1 MSPSTDPP
9 TQIGQ
14 GHLQVLK
21 TCRLPP
27 QYLEPWPTV
36 QETSESDSATLRCRL
51 GGPCPTLPLYLQSLV
66 RTSRSRDHSKNP
78 LGAPLGHHWED
89 PPPPSLTSERWSLH
103 WSRTIISISWI
114 NINVN
119 QLGCV
124 FKWNRAYYL
133 KNIFFNN
140 KKDFDIFKNN
150 IVYFY
155 KENNMTKQQTH
166 VHLIF
171 QCLKLLFF
179 IIHAHFN
186 LFWVYSSIMQ
196 FLIKKNSFDIVV
208 GGIFTTFGCW
218 PLTFEVIGQRWN

>member
-1 MSPSTDPP
+1 MK
-9 TQIGQ
+9 
-14 GHLQVLK
+14 LLYWY
-21 TCRLPP
+21 TCIFK
-27 QYLEPWPTV
+27 
-36 QETSESDSATLRCRL
+36 
-51 GGPCPTLPLYLQSLV
+51 PCVTWFFFKFQ
-66 RTSRSRDHSKNP
+66 NP

-103 WSRTIISISWI
+103 WSRTMISISLI

-124 FKWNRAYYL
+124 FKWNRAYYF

-171 QCLKLLFF
+171 QCLKLFFFLFT
-179 IIHAHFN
+179 
-186 LFWVYSSIMQ
+186 
-196 FLIKKNSFDIVV
+196 LILTS
-208 GGIFTTFGCW
+208 FGCI
-218 PLTFEVIGQRWN
+218 LR